1 MPIPAYLWLKDDGGA
16 LIKGSVDIENREN
29 SIEIIGFSHGV
40 SLPVDYQTGRIT
52 GIRTHAPVTL
62 EKEFDSASPY
72 LYKAVTSGQTLQS
85 AEFKWYKISDAGQEI
100 EYFNMLLEGV
110 KIVSVNPGMPNIK
123 MAGVEKI
130 NHLESVSLLYEKI
143 TWKYCDGNVQHSDCW
158 NER

>member
-1 MPIPAYLWLKDDGGA
+1 MLYEKTDIIDDT
-16 LIKGSVDIENREN
+16 SEQQYCDV
-29 SIEIIGFSHGV
+29 
-40 SLPVDYQTGRIT
+40 
-52 GIRTHAPVTL
+52 
-62 EKEFDSASPY
+62 EKEFESASPY

-100 EYFNMLLEGV
+100 EYFSMLLEGV